1 MKVVLVHFLLMD
13 FNVTKSEVN
22 EAAIAG
28 VEINPPGKLRWG
40 NSGSTVG
47 VDQGGVCV
55 AFASIVVSINSTLN
69 KALHFLRDLASVC
82 FYHWHQG

>member
-28 VEINPPGKLRWG
+28 VEINPPGKLR
-40 NSGSTVG
+40 
-47 VDQGGVCV
+47 
-55 AFASIVVSINSTLN
+55 
-69 KALHFLRDLASVC
+69 
-82 FYHWHQG
+82 